1 MINDL
6 FFELMKNNFIAVL
19 KKKNTSSIEI
29 DDLSIDY
36 NGQLNEQ
43 FLNQLNCLKVHTD
56 LLQKASTEHDE
67 LAMQS
72 ALLKLRSHAM
82 TLSSFFEAIAEDS
95 EVLLKMNNWPE
106 IPEGYQ
112 LPAHY
117 GLPGK

>member
-6 FFELMKNNFIAVL
+6 FFEIMKNNFISVL
-19 KKKNTSSIEI
+19 KKKSTSAIEM

-43 FLNQLNCLKVHTD
+43 FLKQLTLLKVHTD
-56 LLQKASTEHDE
+56 LLNKASAENDE

-82 TLSSFFEAIAEDS
+82 TLSSFFESIAEDS
-95 EVLLKMNNWPE
+95 EMLLKIDSWPA

-112 LPAHY
+112 LPDHY
-117 GLPGK
+117 DLSVK